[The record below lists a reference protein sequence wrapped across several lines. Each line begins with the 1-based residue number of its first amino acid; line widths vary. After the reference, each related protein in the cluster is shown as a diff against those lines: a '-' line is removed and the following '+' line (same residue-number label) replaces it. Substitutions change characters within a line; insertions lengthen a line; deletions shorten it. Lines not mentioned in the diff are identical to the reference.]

1 MTAIAAIL
9 ARRLMQAVLVALLI
23 SSVCFFLVRFL
34 PGDIAF
40 QVAGGRFGQDLTTAE
55 AAEAIRA
62 ELRLD
67 QPVWQAWLGWL
78 HDVARLE
85 LGSSWSLTTPVSTLV
100 RNQLGHTLELS
111 ALALVLSVLIG
122 VPLGIWAGVRPGG
135 LVDRIGLA
143 GSVVL
148 RSMPP
153 FVIGIGLIVVFAV
166 TLRWL
171 PAAGHTEHGTILLP
185 ALTLA
190 LGLAAVSSRVARSAM
205 VDVVRSDYF
214 QFALTKG
221 LPLSKVV
228 RRHGVRNIA
237 VPLIAH
243 LGMQLIY
250 LVEGMIIVET
260 LFAWPGIGHAMSHAV
275 RERDVP
281 MLQGTVLAT
290 ALMFVLFNALLDLM
304 QMVVDPRLRAR

>member
-1 MTAIAAIL
+1 
-9 ARRLMQAVLVALLI
+9 MQAVLVALLI

>member
-1 MTAIAAIL
+1 LTAVPGIL
-9 ARRLMQAVLVALLI
+9 ARRLLQALLVALFV
-23 SSVCFFLVRFL
+23 SSACFLMVRFL
-34 PGDIAF
+34 PGDMAF

-67 QPVWQAWLGWL
+67 QPVWQAWLAWL
-78 HDVARLE
+78 QDLARLDF
-85 LGSSWSLTTPVSTLV
+85 GYSWSLTTPVTTLV
-100 RNQLGHTLELS
+100 GNQLGHTLELS
-111 ALALVLSVLIG
+111 AAALLLSVLIG
-122 VPLGIWAGVRPGG
+122 VPLGVWAGVRPGG

-143 GSVVL
+143 ASVVL

-153 FVIGIGLIVVFAV
+153 FVIGVALILVFAV

-171 PAAGHTEHGTILLP
+171 PAAGHTQAGTIVLP

-190 LGLAAVSSRVARSAM
+190 LGLAAVSSRVARTAM
-205 VDVVRSDYF
+205 VDVARSDYF
-214 QFALTKG
+214 QFARTKG
-221 LPLSKVV
+221 LTLPQTVW
-228 RRHGVRNIA
+228 RHGVRNIS
-237 VPLIAH
+237 VPLLAH

-250 LVEGMIIVET
+250 LVEGVIIVET

-281 MLQGTVLAT
+281 MIQGTVLAT
-290 ALMFVLFNALLDLM
+290 ALMFVLFNAVLDLL
-304 QMVVDPRLRAR
+304 QVLIDPRLRTR